1 MSAIHVYYSQ
11 NRGGRSRHP
20 TPTVITDIR
29 GSSQFTQ
36 ANAGTCGYLK
46 LRHDRFVQRP
56 PLFVIQLSVATKTKL
71 LTALLNKLQAKRM
84 GRDGREMQ
92 HTRIKLLQHYT
103 R

>member
-1 MSAIHVYYSQ
+1 MSAIHVHYSQ

-20 TPTVITDIR
+20 TPTVVRDVR

-56 PLFVIQLSVATKTKL
+56 PPSVIQLSVAIKTKL
-71 LTALLNKLQAKRM
+71 LTDSAVR
-84 GRDGREMQ
+84 
-92 HTRIKLLQHYT
+92 
-103 R
+103 